1 MILVTGGT
9 GFIGGVLV
17 KHLHQAGQTFKLLLQ
32 PSARQDFFPRGMGL
46 NVALSSL
53 NDVRGVRASLQ
64 DVDVI
69 YHLAGV
75 ERSGYM
81 ADFQSLEVDGIRNL
95 TEAALSAGVKRI
107 FYLSHL
113 GADRASAYSL
123 MKAKGIAESIIKN
136 SGLNYT
142 IIRVSMVY
150 GEGDNF
156 TLSLAKL
163 IRTIPF
169 ITPIPGDGKVLLQP
183 LWVEDLV
190 TSLQWAL
197 NMKSL
202 ENNIVQ
208 VGGPEHLNFTDVLN
222 QISAAIHKKRIM
234 AEFNPVRLAGLMQ
247 FLENRVEGLPNT
259 LFWNEYL
266 AENHICALD
275 SMPRTFGINPARFS
289 QNLGYLNQ
297 NFKNRKN
304 NN

>member
-9 GFIGGVLV
+9 GFIGGELV
-17 KHLHQAGQTFKLLLQ
+17 KHLHQAGVPYKLLLQ
-32 PSARQDFFPRGMGL
+32 PSARQDLFPRGMGI

-53 NDVRGVRASLQ
+53 SDARGIRASLQ

-75 ERSGYM
+75 ERSGYL

-95 TEAALSAGVKRI
+95 TEAAVNAGVKRF

-123 MKAKGIAESIIKN
+123 MKAKGIAESTIKT

-150 GEGDNF
+150 GEDDNF
-156 TLSLAKL
+156 TRSLANL
-163 IRTIPF
+163 IRKIPF
-169 ITPIPGDGKVLLQP
+169 ITPVPGDGQVLLQP

-197 NMKSL
+197 DMKST
-202 ENNIVQ
+202 ENTILQ
-208 VGGPEHLNFTDVLN
+208 VGGPEHLSFMDVLR
-222 QISAAIHKKRIM
+222 QISTAIQKKRTF
-234 AEFNPVRLAGLMQ
+234 AEFNPVRLANLMQ
-247 FLENRVEGLPNT
+247 YMENRVEDLPNT

-266 AENHICALD
+266 AENRICALD

-297 NFKNRKN
+297 KFKKSEK
-304 NN
+304 

>member
-9 GFIGGVLV
+9 GFIGAELV
-17 KHLHQAGQTFKLLLQ
+17 KHLHQTGVAYKLLLQ
-32 PSARQDFFPRGMGL
+32 PSARQDLFPRGMGI

-53 NDVRGVRASLQ
+53 NDLRGVRASLQ

-75 ERSGYM
+75 ERSGFM

-95 TEAALSAGVKRI
+95 TEAAVNAGVKRF

-123 MKAKGIAESIIKN
+123 MKAKGIAESTIKS

-156 TLSLAKL
+156 TRSLANL
-163 IRTIPF
+163 IRRIPF
-169 ITPIPGDGKVLLQP
+169 ITPVPGDGQVLLQP

-197 NMKSL
+197 NMKST
-202 ENNIVQ
+202 ENTILQ
-208 VGGPEHLNFTDVLN
+208 VGGPEHLSFVDVLR
-222 QISAAIHKKRIM
+222 QISSAIKKRRTF

-247 FLENRVEGLPNT
+247 YVESRVEDLPNT

-266 AENHICALD
+266 AENRICALD

-297 NFKNRKN
+297 KLKKMDK
-304 NN
+304 

>member
-9 GFIGGVLV
+9 GFIGGELV
-17 KHLHQAGQTFKLLLQ
+17 KHLHQAGVPYKLLLQ
-32 PSARQDFFPRGMGL
+32 PSARQDLFPRGMGI

-53 NDVRGVRASLQ
+53 SDARGIRASLQ

-75 ERSGYM
+75 ERSGYL

-95 TEAALSAGVKRI
+95 TEAAVNAGVKRF

-123 MKAKGIAESIIKN
+123 MKAKGIAESTIKT

-156 TLSLAKL
+156 TRSLANL
-163 IRTIPF
+163 IRKIPF
-169 ITPIPGDGKVLLQP
+169 ITPVPGDGQVLLQP

-197 NMKSL
+197 DMKST
-202 ENNIVQ
+202 ENTILQ
-208 VGGPEHLNFTDVLN
+208 VGGPEHLSFMDVLR
-222 QISAAIHKKRIM
+222 QISTAIQKKRTF
-234 AEFNPVRLAGLMQ
+234 AEFNPVRLANLMQ
-247 FLENRVEGLPNT
+247 YMENRVEDLPNT

-266 AENHICALD
+266 AENRICALD

-297 NFKNRKN
+297 KFKKSEK
-304 NN
+304 

>member
-9 GFIGGVLV
+9 GFIGGELV
-17 KHLHQAGQTFKLLLQ
+17 KHLHQSGQRFKLLLQ
-32 PSARQDFFPRGMGL
+32 PSARQDLFPRGMEI

-53 NDVRGVRASLQ
+53 SDARGVRASLQ

-75 ERSGYM
+75 ERNGYR
-81 ADFQSLEVDGIRNL
+81 ADFQSLEVNGIRNL
-95 TEAALSAGVKRI
+95 TEAAVTAGVKRI
-107 FYLSHL
+107 LYLSHL

-142 IIRVSMVY
+142 IIRASMVY
-150 GEGDNF
+150 GEGDSF
-156 TLSLAKL
+156 TLSLANL
-163 IRTIPF
+163 IRKIPF

-197 NMKSL
+197 NMKST
-202 ENNIVQ
+202 ENTVVQ
-208 VGGPEHLNFTDVLN
+208 VGGPEHLSFLDVLR
-222 QISAAIHKKRIM
+222 QISEAIHKRRSLVK
-234 AEFNPVRLAGLMQ
+234 FNPVRLASLMQ
-247 FLENRVEGLPNT
+247 FLESRVEGLPNT

-266 AENHICALD
+266 AENRICALD

-289 QNLGYLNQ
+289 QNLGYLSQ
-297 NFKNRKN
+297 KFKNLEN
-304 NN
+304 IQ

>member
-9 GFIGGVLV
+9 GFIGGELV
-17 KHLHQAGQTFKLLLQ
+17 KHLHQAGQPFKLLLQ
-32 PSARQDFFPRGMGL
+32 PNARQDIFPRGIGI

-53 NDVRGVRASLQ
+53 SDARGVRASLQ

-95 TEAALSAGVKRI
+95 TEAAVSAGVKRF

-190 TSLQWAL
+190 TSLLWAL
-197 NMKSL
+197 NMKST
-202 ENNIVQ
+202 ENSTVQ
-208 VGGPEHLNFTDVLN
+208 VGGPEHLSFSDVLR
-222 QISAAIHKKRIM
+222 QISAAIHKRRNF
-234 AEFNPVRLAGLMQ
+234 AEFNPVRLASMMQ
-247 FLENRVEGLPNT
+247 FLENRVKDLPNT

-266 AENHICALD
+266 AENRICALD

-289 QNLGYLNQ
+289 QNLGYLSQ
-297 NFKNRKN
+297 KFKKSE
-304 NN
+304 

>member
-9 GFIGGVLV
+9 GFIGGELV
-17 KHLHQAGQTFKLLLQ
+17 KHLHQAGVPYKLLLQ
-32 PSARQDFFPRGMGL
+32 PSARQDLFPRGMGI

-53 NDVRGVRASLQ
+53 SDARGVRASLQ

-75 ERSGYM
+75 ERSGYL

-95 TEAALSAGVKRI
+95 TEAAVNAGVKRF

-123 MKAKGIAESIIKN
+123 MKAKGIAESTIKT

-156 TLSLAKL
+156 TRSLANL
-163 IRTIPF
+163 IRKIPF
-169 ITPIPGDGKVLLQP
+169 ITPVPGDGQVLLQP

-197 NMKSL
+197 DMKST
-202 ENNIVQ
+202 ENTILQ
-208 VGGPEHLNFTDVLN
+208 VGGPEHLSFMDVLR
-222 QISAAIHKKRIM
+222 QISTAIQKKRTF
-234 AEFNPVRLAGLMQ
+234 AEFNPVRLANLMQ
-247 FLENRVEGLPNT
+247 YMENRVEDLPNT

-266 AENHICALD
+266 AENRICALD

-297 NFKNRKN
+297 KFKKSEK
-304 NN
+304 

>member
-9 GFIGGVLV
+9 GFIGGELV
-17 KHLHQAGQTFKLLLQ
+17 KHLHQAGQPFKLLLQ
-32 PSARQDFFPRGMGL
+32 PSSRQDLFPRGLGV

-53 NDVRGVRASLQ
+53 SDARGVRASLQ

-95 TEAALSAGVKRI
+95 TEAAVNAGVKRF

-156 TLSLAKL
+156 THSLAKL

-169 ITPIPGDGKVLLQP
+169 VTPIPGDGKVLLQP

-197 NMKSL
+197 NMKST
-202 ENNIVQ
+202 ENTTVQ
-208 VGGPEHLNFTDVLN
+208 VGGPEHLSFVDLLR
-222 QISAAIHKKRIM
+222 QISGAIHKQRNF

-247 FLENRVEGLPNT
+247 FLENRVPDLPNT

-266 AENHICALD
+266 AENRICALD

-289 QNLGYLNQ
+289 QNLGYLSQ
-297 NFKNRKN
+297 KIKKTEK
-304 NN
+304 

>member
-9 GFIGGVLV
+9 GFIGGELV
-17 KHLHQAGQTFKLLLQ
+17 KHLHQAGVPYKLLLQ
-32 PSARQDFFPRGMGL
+32 PSARQDLFPRGMGI

-53 NDVRGVRASLQ
+53 SDARGVRASLQ

-75 ERSGYM
+75 ERSGYL

-95 TEAALSAGVKRI
+95 TEAAVNAGVKRF

-123 MKAKGIAESIIKN
+123 MKAKGIAESTIKT

-150 GEGDNF
+150 GEDDNF
-156 TLSLAKL
+156 TRSLANL
-163 IRTIPF
+163 IRKIPF
-169 ITPIPGDGKVLLQP
+169 ITPVPGDGQVLLQP

-197 NMKSL
+197 DMKST
-202 ENNIVQ
+202 ENTILQ
-208 VGGPEHLNFTDVLN
+208 VGGPEHLSFMDVLR
-222 QISAAIHKKRIM
+222 QISTAIQKKRTF
-234 AEFNPVRLAGLMQ
+234 AEFNPVRLANLMQ
-247 FLENRVEGLPNT
+247 YMENRVEDLPNT

-266 AENHICALD
+266 AENRICALD

-297 NFKNRKN
+297 KFKKSEK
-304 NN
+304 

>member
-9 GFIGGVLV
+9 GFIGGELV
-17 KHLHQAGQTFKLLLQ
+17 KHLHQAGVPYKLLLQ
-32 PSARQDFFPRGMGL
+32 PNARQDLFPRGMGI

-53 NDVRGVRASLQ
+53 SDARGVRASLQ

-75 ERSGYM
+75 ERSGYL

-95 TEAALSAGVKRI
+95 TEAAVNAGVKRF

-123 MKAKGIAESIIKN
+123 MKAKGIAESTIKT

-142 IIRVSMVY
+142 IIRVGMVY

-156 TLSLAKL
+156 TRSLANL
-163 IRTIPF
+163 IRKIPF
-169 ITPIPGDGKVLLQP
+169 ITPVPGDGQVLLQP

-197 NMKSL
+197 DMKST
-202 ENNIVQ
+202 ENTILQ
-208 VGGPEHLNFTDVLN
+208 VGGPEHLSFMDVLR
-222 QISAAIHKKRIM
+222 QISTAIQKKRTF
-234 AEFNPVRLAGLMQ
+234 AEFNPVRLANVMQ
-247 FLENRVEGLPNT
+247 YMENQVEDLPNT

-266 AENHICALD
+266 AENRICALD

-289 QNLGYLNQ
+289 QNLGYLNH
-297 NFKNRKN
+297 NLKKSEK
-304 NN
+304 

>member
-9 GFIGGVLV
+9 GFIGGELV
-17 KHLHQAGQTFKLLLQ
+17 KHLHQTGVPYKLLLQ
-32 PSARQDFFPRGMGL
+32 PNARQDLFPRGMGI

-53 NDVRGVRASLQ
+53 SDARGVRASLQ

-75 ERSGYM
+75 ERSGYL

-95 TEAALSAGVKRI
+95 TEAAVNAGVKRI

-123 MKAKGIAESIIKN
+123 MKAKGIAESTIKT

-156 TLSLAKL
+156 TRSLANL
-163 IRTIPF
+163 IRKIPF
-169 ITPIPGDGKVLLQP
+169 ITPVPGDGQVLLQP

-197 NMKSL
+197 DMKST
-202 ENNIVQ
+202 ENTILQ
-208 VGGPEHLNFTDVLN
+208 VGGPEHLSFMDVLR
-222 QISAAIHKKRIM
+222 QISTAIQKKRTF
-234 AEFNPVRLAGLMQ
+234 AEFNPVRLANLMQ
-247 FLENRVEGLPNT
+247 YMENRVEDLPNT

-266 AENHICALD
+266 AENRICALD

-289 QNLGYLNQ
+289 QNLGYLNH
-297 NFKNRKN
+297 NLRKSEK
-304 NN
+304 

>member
-9 GFIGGVLV
+9 GFIGGELV
-17 KHLHQAGQTFKLLLQ
+17 KHLHQAGVPYKLLLQ
-32 PSARQDFFPRGMGL
+32 PNARQDLFPRGMGI

-53 NDVRGVRASLQ
+53 SDARGVRASLQ

-75 ERSGYM
+75 ERSGYL

-95 TEAALSAGVKRI
+95 TEAAVNAGVKRF

-123 MKAKGIAESIIKN
+123 MKAKGIAESTIKT

-142 IIRVSMVY
+142 IILVSMVY
-150 GEGDNF
+150 WEGDHF
-156 TLSLAKL
+156 TRSLANL
-163 IRTIPF
+163 IRKIPF
-169 ITPIPGDGKVLLQP
+169 ITPVPGDGQVLLQP

-197 NMKSL
+197 DMKST
-202 ENNIVQ
+202 ENTILQ
-208 VGGPEHLNFTDVLN
+208 VGGPEHLSFMDVLR
-222 QISAAIHKKRIM
+222 QISTAIQKKRTF
-234 AEFNPVRLAGLMQ
+234 AVFNPVRLANVMQ
-247 FLENRVEGLPNT
+247 YMENRVEDLPNT

-266 AENHICALD
+266 AENRICALD

-289 QNLGYLNQ
+289 QNLGYLNH
-297 NFKNRKN
+297 NLKKSEK
-304 NN
+304 

>member
-9 GFIGGVLV
+9 GFIGGELV
-17 KHLHQAGQTFKLLLQ
+17 KHLHQTGTPYKLLLQ
-32 PSARQDFFPRGMGL
+32 PSARQDLFPRGMGI

-53 NDVRGVRASLQ
+53 NDIRGVRASLQ

-81 ADFQSLEVDGIRNL
+81 ADFQALEVDGIRNL
-95 TEAALSAGVKRI
+95 TEAALNAGVKRF

-123 MKAKGIAESIIKN
+123 MKAKGIAESTIKA

-142 IIRVSMVY
+142 IIRASMVY

-156 TLSLAKL
+156 TRSLANL
-163 IRTIPF
+163 IRKIPF
-169 ITPIPGDGKVLLQP
+169 ITPVPGDGQVLLQP

-197 NMKSL
+197 NIKST
-202 ENNIVQ
+202 ENTVLK
-208 VGGPEHLNFTDVLN
+208 VGGPEHLSFVDVLR
-222 QISAAIHKKRIM
+222 QISNAIQKQRTF
-234 AEFNPVRLAGLMQ
+234 AEFNPVRLASFMQ
-247 FLENRVEGLPNT
+247 YLENRVQDLPNT

-266 AENHICALD
+266 AENRICALD

-297 NFKNRKN
+297 KIKKLEK
-304 NN
+304 